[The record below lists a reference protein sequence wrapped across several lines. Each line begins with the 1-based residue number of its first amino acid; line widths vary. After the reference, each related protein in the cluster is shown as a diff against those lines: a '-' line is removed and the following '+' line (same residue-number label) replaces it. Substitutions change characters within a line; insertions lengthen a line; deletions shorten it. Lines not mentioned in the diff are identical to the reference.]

1 MADEWADARER
12 ALERMVEQAAQTA
25 RRLREALGPHISA
38 EAAEEQGRQ
47 AAQYLRE
54 LHQLGAMQT
63 PDLAEIMRRAYGAH
77 GQPPAPKPAS
87 LVAGVARLLGTSEA
101 TARDW
106 LIAKVSAF
114 RGESEATTAA
124 RLAGEEGTI

>member
-25 RRLREALGPHISA
+25 RRLREALGPIDGKA
-38 EAAEEQGRQ
+38 
-47 AAQYLRE
+47 
-54 LHQLGAMQT
+54 AMQT